1 MLSLTILTFPDQNH
15 NIADSELFQAL
26 ISGSELVN
34 ESGSTVLRLNIVSR
48 MMWVE
53 VVPLNIFVVK
63 NKRPETRQGIDTHLI

>member
-1 MLSLTILTFPDQNH
+1 MLSLTMLYQTQT
-15 NIADSELFQAL
+15 IADSELFQAL
-26 ISGSELVN
+26 ISGSELDN

-63 NKRPETRQGIDTHLI
+63 NKREPETRQGIDTHLI